1 MEHKQMGRVQ
11 IKTASKIIQ
20 GKVDNWIS
28 SIDDELLQAKLKV
41 GVMVSGGCIT
51 SLLIGEKVN
60 DFDIYF
66 NSKQLTIDVCN
77 YYVKKFNDTNYMED
91 SDKVTIPQ
99 VKVDDDG
106 LVSIY
111 IRSKGYASENNED
124 TASLQYEYFEQMEE
138 QAAKDYIEKDIGHAL
153 DKEKRSTGAKYR
165 PVYLSTNAITL
176 SDKIQLITRF
186 YGSPE
191 DVHKNFDFVH
201 AMCYWTRDKGCVVSI
216 EAMDCMNSKVLK
228 YNGSLFPLCSQFRIA
243 KFVARGWKINA
254 GQQFKIQK
262 QISEL
267 DLNSIKVLR
276 SQLSG
281 VDTAYFND
289 VLTKLEDAGI
299 DKVDN
304 TYLMTLIDKMFG

>member
-1 MEHKQMGRVQ
+1 MERKQMGRVQ

-28 SIDDELLQAKLKV
+28 SINDPLLQAKLKV
-41 GVMVSGGCIT
+41 GTMVSGGCIT

-66 NSKQLTIDVCN
+66 NSKELTIDVCN
-77 YYVKKFNDTNYMED
+77 YYVKKFIETNYIEQ
-91 SDKVTIPQ
+91 SDKTTLPQ
-99 VKVDDDG
+99 VKVSDDG

-111 IRSKGYASENNED
+111 IKSKGYASENNQD
-124 TASLQYEYFEQMEE
+124 SASLQYEYFEQMEE
-138 QAAKDYIEKDIGHAL
+138 EAAKDYIEKDIGHAL
-153 DKEKRSTGAKYR
+153 DKEKESTGEKYR

-176 SDKIQLITRF
+176 SHKIQLITRF

-191 DVHKNFDFVH
+191 EVHKNFDFVH
-201 AMCYWTRDKGCVVSI
+201 AMCYWTRETGCVVSI
-216 EAMDCMNSKVLK
+216 EAMDCMNSKTLK

-243 KFVARGWKINA
+243 KFVARGWKINS
-254 GQQFKIQK
+254 GQMFKIQK

-276 SQLSG
+276 EQLLG
-281 VDTAYFND
+281 VDVAYFNE
-289 VLTKLEDAGI
+289 VLTKLEESGV